1 MSAADLH
8 GTGISFPPR
17 LDRSGRLAWSSGA
30 DNVRDAI
37 RVILSTEPGERVMLP
52 SFGAGLGTLL
62 FEPNIPATHRLVEDR
77 VTKALTRW
85 EPRIRLERVHV
96 AANAREPQQAD
107 VTIVYRLVATGDR
120 DQVAVAAR
128 LEG

>member
-1 MSAADLH
+1 MH
-8 GTGISFPPR
+8 GTGIAFPPR
-17 LDRSGRLAWSSGA
+17 LDQSGRLAWSSGP

-52 SFGAGLGTLL
+52 TFGAGLGKLL

-85 EPRIRLERVHV
+85 EPRIRLARVHV
-96 AANAREPQQAD
+96 AADGADPQQAN
-107 VTIVYRLVATGDR
+107 VTIVYTLVATGDR
-120 DQVAVAAR
+120 RQLGVTTR